1 MARPRRIKTLN
12 LHIKIIGRLE
22 VPINSII
29 DATNEIFEQARIVV
43 NLITTE
49 QLDLSRDELEFFEPM
64 DVGACKRK
72 PSDDQIQISE
82 FRANADVN
90 HVVAYFCRTVLGDV
104 TLDGCSTH
112 PRGAPM
118 VVIASGVVNSI
129 LAHELGHL
137 LKLTHCGDLLLDRL
151 MNTAVAEIP
160 PPLILTESEIKK
172 MRKSKLLT

>member
-29 DATNEIFEQARIVV
+29 AATNEIFEQARIVV

-49 QLDLSRDELEFFEPM
+49 QLEFFEPM

-82 FRANADVN
+82 FRANAGVN
-90 HVVAYFCRTVLGDV
+90 HAVAYFCRTVLGDV

-137 LKLTHCGDLLLDRL
+137 LKL
-151 MNTAVAEIP
+151 
-160 PPLILTESEIKK
+160 
-172 MRKSKLLT
+172 